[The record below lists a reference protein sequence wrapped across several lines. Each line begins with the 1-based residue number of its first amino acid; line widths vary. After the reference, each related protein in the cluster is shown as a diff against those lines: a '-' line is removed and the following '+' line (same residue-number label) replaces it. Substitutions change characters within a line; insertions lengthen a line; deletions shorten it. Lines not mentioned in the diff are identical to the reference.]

1 MNHVLNND
9 QKNIRKFISSLSAG
23 AIASL
28 VTQPFEVMKTNMIA
42 SSSNYIQ

>member
-9 QKNIRKFISSLSAG
+9 QKTIGKFITSLSAG
-23 AIASL
+23 AIASF

-42 SSSNYIQ
+42 SSSNYVR